1 MKGLVGRYSREPEIM
16 ILSCSSSWPA
26 VWGFPGTYEQT
37 LRPGRRLLSS
47 STGAWDGLTARDD
60 VVWIEVELLTLELE
74 LCILV
79 VVRFVVVEL
88 GSRLRVMK
96 LELAGRAV

>member
-1 MKGLVGRYSREPEIM
+1 MVKGLVGRFSGEPEIV
-16 ILSCSSSWPA
+16 IFPCSSSWPA
-26 VWGFPGTYEQT
+26 VWVFPVTYDQP

-47 STGAWDGLTARDD
+47 STGAWDGLTAGDD

-79 VVRFVVVEL
+79 VLRFVVVEL
-88 GSRLRVMK
+88 GSRLICD
-96 LELAGRAV
+96 EARASW